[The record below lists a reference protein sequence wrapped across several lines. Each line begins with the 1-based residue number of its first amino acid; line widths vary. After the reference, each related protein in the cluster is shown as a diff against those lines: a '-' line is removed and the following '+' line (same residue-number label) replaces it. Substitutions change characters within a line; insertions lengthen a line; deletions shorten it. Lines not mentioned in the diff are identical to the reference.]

1 MTAMIKLRHQQPSLW
16 HRGLAKD
23 IEGLWE
29 PWMLLVDKL
38 LEDEQ
43 LLDAVYE
50 AQGERHPQSRIRGR
64 MQTPAEVLLR
74 LLLLKHI
81 RNWSYDALERE
92 VRANL
97 VYRAS
102 TRIGDEKV
110 PDAKTLARLGQLIEP
125 KVIAQLHQRVVELA
139 QERGVTQ
146 GRKLRVD
153 TTVVESNIHYPTDSS
168 LLGDGTRVLTR
179 TMKKIESKTGGLK
192 RKVRD
197 RMRSIRKR
205 VLAIALSTRLL
216 GPSGEERRK
225 RQYRELLSLTR
236 KVINQAQRVLAEVK
250 QSPRR
255 RRTPVEGLT
264 QSLETMVG
272 RVRQV
277 VKQTKIRIFAGDTK
291 SPGKIVS
298 VFEPH
303 TEIIRKGKASK
314 PNEFG
319 KLVKIQEAENQ
330 IVTYFEVYAERPA
343 DSTLLGARCRCTRI
357 DWDESRAWWPPM
369 RDSIRARTKKRG
381 KRWACGGCWYPT
393 RKPQAASGSFFS
405 TSVGFVTVKSGEPAR
420 NGALVTDDRP
430 GLERAR
436 PRTLREHVLE
446 QIGTEL
452 SHQADQLIAL
462 HLLDL
467 LDENGYIGG
476 ALETVAAVLN
486 CHPARVEEVLARL
499 QQFDPAGIFAR
510 DLPECLALQLRER
523 NGLRPGDAGLARP
536 LAAARRAQHPGAD
549 PGLPGRCRGHGRD
562 DRRDQIARSSAGAGF
577 QCARSPSRSCP
588 IS

>member
-16 HRGLAKD
+16 HRGLAED

-29 PWMLLVDKL
+29 PWMLLVDEL

-43 LLDAVYE
+43 LVDTVYE

-81 RNWSYDALERE
+81 RNWSYDVLERE

-97 VYRAS
+97 VYRAF

-110 PDAKTLARLGQLIEP
+110 PDAKTLARLGQLIGP
-125 KVIAQLHQRVVELA
+125 KVIEQLHQRVVELA

-179 TMKKIESKTGGLK
+179 TMKKIESKSGGLK
-192 RKVRD
+192 GKVRD

-236 KVINQAQRVLAEVK
+236 KVMNQAKRVLAEVK
-250 QSPRR
+250 QGPRR
-255 RRTPVEGLT
+255 RRTPLEGLA

-272 RVRQV
+272 RVGQV
-277 VKQTKIRIFAGDTK
+277 VRQTRIFAGDTK

-298 VFEPH
+298 VFEAH

-330 IVTYFEVYAERPA
+330 IVTHFEVFAERPA
-343 DSTLLGARCRCTRI
+343 DSTLLLSSIEVHQQRLGRIPRMVAADAGFYSRESEKVGQALGVRWMSVPNKKTTSSERKLLQHQSWFRSGQKWRTGSEGRISVLKRRHGLRRCL
-357 DWDESRAWWPPM
+357 
-369 RDSIRARTKKRG
+369 
-381 KRWACGGCWYPT
+381 Y
-393 RKPQAASGSFFS
+393 
-405 TSVGFVTVKSGEPAR
+405 
-420 NGALVTDDRP
+420 P
-430 GLERAR
+430 GLDGMRR
-436 PRTLREHVLE
+436 WVGLGV
-446 QIGTEL
+446 I
-452 SHQADQLIAL
+452 ADNFIQM
-462 HLLDL
+462 
-467 LDENGYIGG
+467 GCY
-476 ALETVAAVLN
+476 
-486 CHPARVEEVLARL
+486 LAR
-499 QQFDPAGIFAR
+499 Q
-510 DLPECLALQLRER
+510 
-523 NGLRPGDAGLARP
+523 
-536 LAAARRAQHPGAD
+536 
-549 PGLPGRCRGHGRD
+549 
-562 DRRDQIARSSAGAGF
+562 ST
-577 QCARSPSRSCP
+577 
-588 IS
+588 

>member
-1 MTAMIKLRHQQPSLW
+1 MINLRHQQPSLW
-16 HRGLAKD
+16 HRGLAED

-29 PWMLLVDKL
+29 PWMVLVDEL

-43 LLDAVYE
+43 LVDTVYE
-50 AQGERHPQSRIRGR
+50 AQGERHPQSRSRGR

-74 LLLLKHI
+74 LLLLKHM
-81 RNWSYDALERE
+81 RNWSYDVLERE

-97 VYRAS
+97 VYRAF

-110 PDAKTLARLGQLIEP
+110 PDAKTLARLGQLIGP
-125 KVIAQLHQRVVELA
+125 KVIEELHRRVVELA

-179 TMKKIESKTGGLK
+179 NMKKIESKSGGLK

-205 VLAIALSTRLL
+205 VLAIAISSRLL
-216 GPSGEERRK
+216 GPPGEKRRK

-255 RRTPVEGLT
+255 RRSAVEGLA

-277 VKQTKIRIFAGDTK
+277 VKQTRVRIFAGDTK

-330 IVTYFEVYAERPA
+330 IVTHFEVYAERPA
-343 DSTLLGARCRCTRI
+343 DSTLL
-357 DWDESRAWWPPM
+357 
-369 RDSIRARTKKRG
+369 
-381 KRWACGGCWYPT
+381 
-393 RKPQAASGSFFS
+393 
-405 TSVGFVTVKSGEPAR
+405 
-420 NGALVTDDRP
+420 
-430 GLERAR
+430 
-436 PRTLREHVLE
+436 
-446 QIGTEL
+446 L
-452 SHQADQLIAL
+452 SS
-462 HLLDL
+462 
-467 LDENGYIGG
+467 
-476 ALETVAAVLN
+476 
-486 CHPARVEEVLARL
+486 L
-499 QQFDPAGIFAR
+499 QV
-510 DLPECLALQLRER
+510 
-523 NGLRPGDAGLARP
+523 
-536 LAAARRAQHPGAD
+536 H
-549 PGLPGRCRGHGRD
+549 
-562 DRRDQIARSSAGAGF
+562 
-577 QCARSPSRSCP
+577 
-588 IS
+588 

>member
-1 MTAMIKLRHQQPSLW
+1 MAAMIKLRHQQPSLW
-16 HRGLAKD
+16 HRGLAED

-43 LLDAVYE
+43 LLDTVYE

-81 RNWSYDALERE
+81 RNWSYDVLERE

-97 VYRAS
+97 VYRAF

-179 TMKKIESKTGGLK
+179 TMKKIESKSGGLK

-216 GPSGEERRK
+216 GPPGEERRK

-236 KVINQAQRVLAEVK
+236 KVINQAQTVLAEVK

-255 RRTPVEGLT
+255 RAPVEGLT
-264 QSLETMVG
+264 QSLETMVV

-277 VKQTKIRIFAGDTK
+277 VKQTRIRNFAGETK
-291 SPGKIVS
+291 SPEKIVS

-303 TEIIRKGKASK
+303 TEIIRQGKASK

-330 IVTYFEVYAERPA
+330 IVTHFEVYAERPA
-343 DSTLLGARCRCTRI
+343 DSTLLLSSIQVHRQRLGQIPRMVAADAGFYSRENEKAGQALGVRWMAVPNKKTKSSHRKLLQHQRWFRSGQKWRTGSEGRISVLKRRHGLRRCL
-357 DWDESRAWWPPM
+357 
-369 RDSIRARTKKRG
+369 
-381 KRWACGGCWYPT
+381 Y
-393 RKPQAASGSFFS
+393 
-405 TSVGFVTVKSGEPAR
+405 
-420 NGALVTDDRP
+420 P
-430 GLERAR
+430 GLDGMCRWVG
-436 PRTLREHVLE
+436 LGV
-446 QIGTEL
+446 I
-452 SHQADQLIAL
+452 ADNFIQM
-462 HLLDL
+462 
-467 LDENGYIGG
+467 GCY
-476 ALETVAAVLN
+476 
-486 CHPARVEEVLARL
+486 LAR
-499 QQFDPAGIFAR
+499 Q
-510 DLPECLALQLRER
+510 
-523 NGLRPGDAGLARP
+523 
-536 LAAARRAQHPGAD
+536 
-549 PGLPGRCRGHGRD
+549 
-562 DRRDQIARSSAGAGF
+562 ST
-577 QCARSPSRSCP
+577 
-588 IS
+588 